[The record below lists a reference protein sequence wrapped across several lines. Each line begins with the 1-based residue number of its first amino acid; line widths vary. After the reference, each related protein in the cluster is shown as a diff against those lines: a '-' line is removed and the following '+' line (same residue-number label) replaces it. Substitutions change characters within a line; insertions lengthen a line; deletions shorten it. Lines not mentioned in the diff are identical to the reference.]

1 MEKEGFSGKN
11 LSDFARFAEVGSY
24 GVAEWT
30 PGRDGQGKPEA
41 VMLHFELAH
50 ELDGVTFGI
59 RLKSAKSVDT
69 LIRLL
74 AQYRDQVWPLHQVK
88 PEVSA

>member
-1 MEKEGFSGKN
+1 MNQSRFSGKN
-11 LSDFARFAEVGSY
+11 LSDFARFAQVGSY

-30 PGRDGQGKPEA
+30 PGRDGEGKPEA

-59 RLKSAKSVDT
+59 RLKTARSVDT
-69 LIRLL
+69 LIDLL
-74 AQYRDQVWPLHQVK
+74 AQYRDMVWPLHK
-88 PEVSA
+88 RH